1 MRRLKDIPMKPKLI
15 GLFLLTGLIPLVVVG
30 VWSSILGTDALME
43 KSYGELRAVREIKKA
58 QIERFFSE
66 REGDMAVLVQ
76 TVEALRREAFQQ
88 LATVQEIK
96 RAQLEDYFRKR
107 ISDVEILAA
116 GDTISQALQE
126 FKSAYVYEGDR
137 VGGAAWLDAEKR
149 FGAWFKRYAAAYGY
163 YDLFLI
169 DPAGEVIYTVARESD
184 LGQNVQTG
192 MLKAGPLGHL
202 FEKALNGL
210 AIQDYEPYGPSGG
223 RFSAFIGAPVRR
235 GNETL
240 GVIALQLPT
249 DPIHDIVQKR
259 AGMGKSGETYLVGK
273 HRDKI
278 AFRSDMETMGD
289 GNYVIGY
296 EITTPY
302 IEAALSGKSG
312 EDIYTDSYGKLVLV
326 SYDPLK
332 IPGLDWACITK
343 MDIEEAI
350 VPKEAG
356 DQADYFSRYI
366 QAYHYY
372 DLFLIHPQ
380 GEIFYTVVHEADYQ
394 TNILTG
400 KYAGS
405 NLGDLVKEAMTTRQ
419 FGFADF
425 RPYAPSNNEP
435 AAFIAR
441 PIIQNGEV
449 QMVVALQLSLDAIN
463 AIMRER
469 TGMGDSGETYLVG
482 SDHLMRSDAHNDPT
496 YHSVKGSFAN
506 PSRGRVDSEAVKKA
520 IAGDSGAE
528 IVTDYMGSQVLS
540 AYAPVT
546 IEGVKWALL
555 AEIDEHEV
563 KAPIQRLIIQI
574 ALSGLIIGIL
584 VAIFALLV
592 ARGISLPLLKGVAF
606 AREVA
611 GGELQADIDV
621 NQRDEI
627 GLLAD
632 DLRRMVARLREI
644 VMEVKLSADHVARGS
659 QEMSSSS
666 QELSGS
672 SEQMSQGAAEQAAS
686 AEQASA
692 SMEEMASNIRQ
703 NADNAI
709 ETEKIALKSAEDAR
723 KGGKAVEE
731 TVSAMKQ
738 IAKKISIIEEIS
750 RQTDLLALNAAIEAA
765 RAGEYG
771 KGFAVVASEVRKLA
785 ERSRAAAEEINTLSG
800 TSVEIAE
807 EAGEMLHRL
816 VPDIEKTAE
825 LVQEISAASK
835 EQDTGASQ
843 VNQAIQQLDSV
854 IQQNSSASEEMA
866 STSEEQASTAEELS
880 AQAEHLRGI
889 MAFFKVEQA
898 DAVESGNFHPPAAP
912 QAQMVE
918 PLNFSTEK
926 KGKDGKKGPNKKD
939 NSYKKDVQIDV
950 TEKDDSPD
958 SFFEKY

>member
-15 GLFLLTGLIPLVVVG
+15 MFFLLTGLIPLAVVG

-43 KSYGELRAVREIKKA
+43 KSYEELRAVREIKKG
-58 QIERFFSE
+58 QIERFFGE
-66 REGDMAVLVQ
+66 READMAVLVQ
-76 TVEALRREAFQQ
+76 TVDLLQREAFQQ

-96 RAQLEDYFRKR
+96 QAQLEDYFRKR
-107 ISDVEILAA
+107 ISDVEVLAA
-116 GDTISQALQE
+116 SDTIFQALQG
-126 FKSAYVYEGDR
+126 FKSAYEYEGER

-149 FGAWFKRYAAAYGY
+149 FGDWLNRYAAAYGY

-184 LGQNVQTG
+184 LGQNAATG

-223 RFSAFIGAPVRR
+223 RFAAFIGAPVRR

-240 GVIALQLPT
+240 GVIALQLPV

-259 AGMGKSGETYLVGK
+259 AGMGESGETYLVGK
-273 HRDKI
+273 HRGRI
-278 AFRSDMETMGD
+278 AFRSDMKTMGE
-289 GNYVIGY
+289 GSYVIGY
-296 EITTPY
+296 EISTPY

-312 EDIYTDSYGKLVLV
+312 EGVFTDSYGKLVMV

-356 DQADYFSRYI
+356 DHADFFSHYI

-372 DLFLIHPQ
+372 DLFLIHPR
-380 GEIFYTVVHEADYQ
+380 GEIFYTVIHEGDYQ

-400 KYAGS
+400 QYAES
-405 NLGDLVKEAMTTRQ
+405 NLGELAKKVMATRQ

-441 PIIQNGEV
+441 PILQKGEV
-449 QMVVALQLSLDAIN
+449 QMVVALQLSLEAIN
-463 AIMRER
+463 AIMQER
-469 TGMGDSGETYLVG
+469 TGMGESGETYLVG

-520 IAGDSGAE
+520 LAGDSGAE
-528 IVTDYMGSQVLS
+528 IVTDYIGAQVLS
-540 AYAPVT
+540 AYAPVA
-546 IEGVKWALL
+546 IGGVKWALL

-563 KAPIQRLIIQI
+563 KAPIRRLILQI
-574 ALSGLIIGIL
+574 AVSGLIIAVL

-592 ARGISLPLLKGVAF
+592 ARGISSPLLKGVSF

-611 GGELQADIDV
+611 GGDLQADIDV
-621 NQRDEI
+621 HQRDEI

-644 VMEVKLSADHVARGS
+644 VLEVKLSADHVARGS

-666 QELSGS
+666 QELSAS

-703 NADNAI
+703 NADNAV

-880 AQAEHLRGI
+880 AQAEHLREI
-889 MAFFKVEQA
+889 MAFFKVEQT
-898 DAVESGNFHPPAAP
+898 DGMGFGNFHTPSQP
-912 QAQMVE
+912 QPRSAD
-918 PLNFSTEK
+918 PLKFSTVK
-926 KGKDGKKGPNKKD
+926 KGNNRKKSSTYKEKSNKEETM
-939 NSYKKDVQIDV
+939 IDV
-950 TEKDDSPD
+950 SEKEDSPD